1 MLAFLN
7 FKQDDI
13 GHEFR
18 TDVAWMNMKTHELF
32 SDRGR
37 IIYLQLPYFTK
48 EADACENIYERIIYV
63 LKHMDI
69 LERMPWV
76 AQDAVFKK
84 LAEIAKGDDRRKYDA
99 SLRSYRDTLAVMEG
113 QYLDGR
119 AEGIAETARKMKG
132 MGIAASVISQ
142 ATGLTPE
149 EIDAL

>member
-1 MLAFLN
+1 
-7 FKQDDI
+7 
-13 GHEFR
+13 
-18 TDVAWMNMKTHELF
+18 
-32 SDRGR
+32 
-37 IIYLQLPYFTK
+37 
-48 EADACENIYERIIYV
+48 
-63 LKHMDI
+63 MDI

-84 LAEIAKGDDRRKYDA
+84 LAEIAEVASLKGDDRRKYDA

-119 AEGIAETARKMKG
+119 AEGRAEGIAQTARKMKA

-142 ATGLTPE
+142 VTGLTTA

>member
-1 MLAFLN
+1 
-7 FKQDDI
+7 
-13 GHEFR
+13 
-18 TDVAWMNMKTHELF
+18 
-32 SDRGR
+32 
-37 IIYLQLPYFTK
+37 
-48 EADACENIYERIIYV
+48 
-63 LKHMDI
+63 MDI

-84 LAEIAKGDDRRKYDA
+84 LAEIAEVASLKGDDRRKYDA

-119 AEGIAETARKMKG
+119 AEGLSQGRAEGIAETARKMKA

-142 ATGLTPE
+142 ATELTPE